1 MASEALINT
10 YLSLSLL
17 CGLLNI
23 PPTILHLSQG
33 HSGPA
38 SFGVWAI
45 VLNILAFINGIIWR
59 HDALDR
65 APVLCDI
72 SSKISEVGPLGLLIA
87 NCCIIRYLAMILTP
101 DRCVEEPQQKRH
113 RIMVDYTLS
122 LGFPGLVAAASVVY
136 QVGRYQ
142 INNLAGCSSASALVW
157 PTFILSIVWP
167 LVFCG
172 ISCCYSCACV
182 YVLYCLVQRHRDI
195 KKLVNCAGTP
205 LNVSRFA
212 RMGALSV
219 TYFCVATPC
228 AVYGTLETIAATG
241 PYVPWV
247 SWSTVHNEDNKVIIP
262 NFLEFLLLVR
272 IVPLTKFSRSIVDAI
287 AYLIALDGSP
297 IPIVSIPITRLVT
310 YRCGLD
316 ESVSMY
322 SKVGL
327 ACLAPL
333 VVARDKFARW
343 INLSPRPLNRE
354 HDLRGATSSSAEKLP
369 TRKFKNTGLLP
380 GIASEKTG
388 LQSFRI
394 HVAVVEDTMQ
404 AEY

>member
-172 ISCCYSCACV
+172 ISCCYSL

-247 SWSTVHNEDNKVIIP
+247 SWSTVHNEDNK
-262 NFLEFLLLVR
+262 LSTVR
-272 IVPLTKFSRSIVDAI
+272 QYPLYQYQLRDW
-287 AYLIALDGSP
+287 L
-297 IPIVSIPITRLVT
+297 PIVAGLMVICFFS
-310 YRCGLD
+310 CGA

>member
-1 MASEALINT
+1 MASGALINT

-23 PPTILHLSQG
+23 PPTILHISQG

-38 SFGVWAI
+38 SFGLWATT
-45 VLNILAFINGIIWR
+45 LNILAFTNGVIWR
-59 HDALDR
+59 NDALDR

-87 NCCIIRYLAMILTP
+87 NCCIIRYLALILTP
-101 DRCVEEPQQKRH
+101 NRTIEEPQQKRR
-113 RIMVDYTLS
+113 RILLDYCLS
-122 LGFPGLVAAASVVY
+122 LGFPSLIAAVSVIY

-172 ISCCYSCACV
+172 ISCCYSL
-182 YVLYCLVQRHRDI
+182 YVLYCLIQRHRDI
-195 KKLVNCAGTP
+195 KKLVNCTGST

-247 SWSTVHNEDNKVIIP
+247 SWSTVHNEDNK
-262 NFLEFLLLVR
+262 LSMVR
-272 IVPLTKFSRSIVDAI
+272 QYPLYQYQLRDW
-287 AYLIALDGSP
+287 L
-297 IPIVSIPITRLVT
+297 PIVAGLMVICFFS
-310 YRCGLD
+310 CGS

-327 ACLAPL
+327 ACLDRLDA
-333 VVARDKFARW
+333 VKEKIFATR
-343 INLSPRPLNRE
+343 SPRRNHEPRSVFS
-354 HDLRGATSSSAEKLP
+354 DVITSSSAEKLH
-369 TRKFKNTGLLP
+369 TRKLINSGLFPSTTAPQTSLRP
-380 GIASEKTG
+380 
-388 LQSFRI
+388 FHI
-394 HVAVVEDTMQ
+394 HVSVVEDSVQ